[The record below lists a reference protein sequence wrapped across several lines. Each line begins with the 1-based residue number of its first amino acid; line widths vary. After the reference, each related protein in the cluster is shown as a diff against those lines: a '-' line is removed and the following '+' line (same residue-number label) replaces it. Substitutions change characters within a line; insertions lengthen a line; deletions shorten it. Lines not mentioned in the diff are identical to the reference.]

1 MFHIFSLILHSNS
14 EHQYNMCIKAVLFDL
29 DGVLIDTEGIYSC
42 LWSEMD
48 RLYPTG
54 IEGFADVIK
63 GNTLSNILNKYF
75 PNKDNQEDIKKRLI
89 KQENEMEYRL
99 YDGAVSLMHGLRE
112 IGIKTAIVTSSNLKK
127 MKHLFTVLPEL
138 EANIDTLITDEDVTR
153 SKPDPQGY
161 LLAAERLGAS
171 KGEFV
176 VVEDSIAGLEAGRCS
191 GAFVLGIATTNSRE
205 VVEKMADLTIDEIG
219 CMTADRLSKI
229 HV

>member
-1 MFHIFSLILHSNS
+1 MS
-14 EHQYNMCIKAVLFDL
+14 IKAVLFDL

-42 LWSEMD
+42 FWSEMD

-54 IEGFADVIK
+54 IDDFANVIK
-63 GNTLSNILNKYF
+63 GNTLSNILTKYF
-75 PNKDNQEDIKKRLI
+75 PNQDNQEDIKKRLI

-99 YDGAVSLMHGLRE
+99 YPGAVELMNGLRDL
-112 IGIKTAIVTSSNLKK
+112 GIKTAIVTSSNMTK

-138 EANIDTLITDEDVTR
+138 EENIDTLITDEDVTR

-161 LLAAERLGAS
+161 MLAAERLGAS

-176 VVEDSIAGLEAGRCS
+176 VVEDSMAGLEAGRRS

-205 VVEKMADLTIDEIG
+205 AVEKLADMTIDEIG
-219 CMTADRLSKI
+219 CITADKI
-229 HV
+229 SGFHCLG